1 VAQGRGGCVLQ
12 LAGEA
17 GIGKT
22 RLAAELARRARGL
35 GRLVVEA
42 RAHPSDAAL
51 PLGLFQD
58 ALRAHRRAGPEA
70 PQPDDPLA
78 AAFPSQLLPELGAD
92 AVAPAGGRGALFESA
107 SAYVRAL
114 ARPYGLL
121 LVLEDL
127 HWADPSS
134 LALVAYLA
142 RTTRADPVTLV
153 VTYRSGESPAGSQLE
168 ALRHELARTR
178 LGEEV
183 VLEPLR
189 PAAVGAMV
197 GGILGLEADPQALEV
212 VVRTSGG
219 NPFVVEELVR
229 HAVEAGH
236 LDAASGRWA
245 GRGPI
250 RLPWTVQEMVLER
263 VRRLPEDD
271 QEILR
276 WAAVIGPTV
285 EPALL
290 PPVAGGDERGVLLAL
305 SRLRDAGLLEE
316 DPADP
321 TDLCMGFRHALTRE
335 AVLGGLLA
343 AERRRRHAAVLAA
356 AEELIA
362 AGGEVELGL
371 LAGHALAAGD
381 RRRGFLYSVRAGRR
395 SIALSGFAEADA
407 HYVRALELWE
417 PGIGAEARASLLLE
431 YGRLLARVARDP
443 RAAGLLAEARAAH
456 LALGERVAAA
466 EALAAAAGARWN
478 AGVRAGVLEDLRT
491 AHAELTAGDPVEARL
506 QVLPILARA
515 LWMTGE
521 LREAAA
527 VARDGLALV
536 PARPGR
542 PEALAGVHLRTTL
555 GSSLWLMGDIEAG
568 DRELVESMRLAREHR
583 DELGALRAC
592 SDLAYWHLNR
602 TAASAA
608 AYADEGLAVARER
621 DLHIVLA
628 WLSGARSL
636 IHLKAGEPQRA
647 EALLLAGE
655 GEIAHLG
662 PDPEVRLTLR
672 WVRGEW
678 LLGAGEVQA
687 AVEHLAAAAGEA
699 DQLDNFQLVSRIR
712 RSLARAAAAGGDAGA
727 ARAALEPALERWRT
741 ASGGPL
747 PVPVRMLATCAEV
760 AALAADRS
768 WAAELE
774 AELGRRQAA
783 WPRVRY
789 ALALTGIAAGQT
801 GASAAVEEAARAVEA
816 DGWRL
821 EGARLRLTAAQA
833 LLATRGDDA
842 AAERLARAA
851 LAGFDDIG
859 LDRWRGAAEAVLR
872 RLGLRAPSRGAG
884 AGRAGLTARE
894 IEVLRL
900 VAAGASNRAVAERLV
915 ISEKTAA
922 RHVANL
928 FVKLGVHTRA
938 EAARLAAERGLLHG
952 PGPPPGP

>member
-1 VAQGRGGCVLQ
+1 V
-12 LAGEA
+12 GEA

-22 RLAAELARRARGL
+22 RLAGELARRARGL
-35 GRLVVEA
+35 RRLVVEA

-58 ALRAHRRAGPEA
+58 ALRAHRRTRPEA
-70 PQPDDPLA
+70 DPPDDPLA
-78 AAFPSQLLPELGAD
+78 AAFPSRLLPELGAD
-92 AVAPAGGRGALFESA
+92 PAGLAGGRGALFESA

-114 ARPYGLL
+114 ARPSGLM
-121 LVLEDL
+121 LVFEDL
-127 HWADPSS
+127 HGADPSS
-134 LALVAYLA
+134 LALIGYLA
-142 RTTRADPVTLV
+142 RTTRGDPVTLV
-153 VTYRSGESPAGSQLE
+153 LTYRSGEAPAGSELE

-183 VLEPLR
+183 TLEPLP
-189 PAAVGAMV
+189 PAAVAAMIGA
-197 GGILGLEADPQALEV
+197 ILGREADPRAVELF
-212 VVRTSGG
+212 VRTSAG

-229 HAVEAGH
+229 HAVETGH

-245 GRGPI
+245 AEGAI

-263 VRRLPEDD
+263 VRRMGEED

-285 EPALL
+285 ELPLL
-290 PPVAGGDERGVLLAL
+290 PAVAGSDERRTLAAL
-305 SRLRDAGLLEE
+305 ARLRDAGLLVE
-316 DPADP
+316 DP
-321 TDLCMGFRHALTRE
+321 TDPSGLRVGFRHALTRE

-343 AERRRRHAAVLAA
+343 AERRRRHAAVLEA
-356 AEELIA
+356 AEGLIA
-362 AGGEVELGL
+362 AGGDVELGR
-371 LAGHALAAGD
+371 LAGHAVAAGD
-381 RRRGFLYSVRAGRR
+381 RRRGFRYSAEAGRR
-395 SIALSGFAEADA
+395 SVALSGFAEADA
-407 HYVRALELWE
+407 HFARALELWE
-417 PGIGAEARASLLLE
+417 PEIGAEPRADLLLDH
-431 YGRLLARVARDP
+431 GRLLARVVRDP
-443 RAAGLLAEARAAH
+443 RAAGLLTEARAAH
-456 LALGERVAAA
+456 LAVGRRVPAA

-478 AGVRAGVLEDLRT
+478 AGMRAGVLDDLRT
-491 AHAELTAGDPVEARL
+491 AHAELRDDDPVESRL
-506 QVLPILARA
+506 QVLPVLARV

-521 LREAAA
+521 LREAAE

-536 PARPGR
+536 PRRPSR
-542 PEALAGVHLRTTL
+542 REALAGVHLRTTL

-568 DRELVESMRLAREHR
+568 DRELIESLRLAREDR

-608 AYADEGLAVARER
+608 GYADDGLAVARER

-636 IHLKAGEPQRA
+636 IHLKAGEWEAA

-655 GEIAHLG
+655 REIDHLG

-678 LLGAGEVQA
+678 LLGTGLVGEA
-687 AVEHLAAAAGEA
+687 AEHLAAAAAEA
-699 DQLDNFQLVSRIR
+699 DQLDNFQLVSRVR
-712 RSLARAAAAGGDAGA
+712 RSLARSLAAGGDARA
-727 ARAALEPALERWRT
+727 AGAALEPALQRWRA

-747 PVPVRMLATCAEV
+747 PAPVRILATCAEI
-760 AALAADRS
+760 AALAADGGR
-768 WAAELE
+768 AAELRT
-774 AELGRRQAA
+774 ELERRPGA

-789 ALALTGIAAGQT
+789 ALALTTVAAGQAT
-801 GASAAVEEAARAVEA
+801 AAAAVEESARAVEA

-833 LLATRGDDA
+833 LLATEGGAA

-851 LAGFDDIG
+851 LACFDEMR

-884 AGRAGLTARE
+884 ARREGLTARE

-900 VAAGASNRAVAERLV
+900 VAAGASNRVVAERLV

-938 EAARLAAERGLLHG
+938 EAARLAAERGLLG
-952 PGPPPGP
+952 EA